1 MKPGNSRS
9 NSLSA
14 IVSGKEKEK
23 ERKKKKILRWDSRAR
38 DARVRRLDL
47 RSVSGN
53 YGKLREFSPLGV
65 KKKKRIN
72 LIDDDRTNFE
82 ISSES
87 IVFII
92 RYTIASR
99 TLVND
104 SQFNFPTRLNIAFS
118 YRRYRTLERALIIE
132 TEEETT
138 EIYIFLREKKT
149 RVDNWR
155 LDNYLR

>member
-1 MKPGNSRS
+1 MGFACTWCACSKVRS
-9 NSLSA
+9 T
-14 IVSGKEKEK
+14 ICFRE
-23 ERKKKKILRWDSRAR
+23 LREITR
-38 DARVRRLDL
+38 
-47 RSVSGN
+47 N
-53 YGKLREFSPLGV
+53 YAKLREFSPLGV

-132 TEEETT
+132 TEEETI

>member
-1 MKPGNSRS
+1 MRVFEGQIYDLFQGNTR
-9 NSLSA
+9 
-14 IVSGKEKEK
+14 
-23 ERKKKKILRWDSRAR
+23 
-38 DARVRRLDL
+38 
-47 RSVSGN
+47 N

-87 IVFII
+87 IVFVI